1 MCVHTC
7 GEAQVNIRYLFDHWL
22 HLIFWESLSL
32 NMEPTD
38 LATLAGQKAPDL
50 SLFLFPC
57 TIITDAWY
65 HAMQKTA
72 HTWVIEHGDI
82 NTKLLRNV
90 VPCWLVFTE
99 KKKKKNICLSK
110 LWTLQNATITAMAR
124 QGFCCS
130 SSINIKTVNTIP
142 FWDLGQA
149 PEDEPYLEPWLG
161 TWNNYHATGRRGEL
175 QL

>member
-99 KKKKKNICLSK
+99 KKKKKTSVFQSCELCKMQQS
-110 LWTLQNATITAMAR
+110 L
-124 QGFCCS
+124 
-130 SSINIKTVNTIP
+130 
-142 FWDLGQA
+142 
-149 PEDEPYLEPWLG
+149 PWQDK
-161 TWNNYHATGRRGEL
+161 ASAAVVV
-175 QL
+175 